1 MDKHA
6 YCIMAHGNWQQLQLL
21 INALD
26 DVRNDIY
33 LHVDKKAVASYLQSG
48 GARTRYSSLTLVD
61 SMDVRWSDISQ
72 MLAEFKLFRKVMDSG
87 ISYERVHLIS
97 GTDLPIRSQ
106 DYIHEFFKDKKEE
119 FLLVRTTS
127 DFSNRIKYYHFFVRY
142 RRKWKLFNLMRR
154 ILIVAQLPFVNRL
167 KKCTLSYAWGTNW
180 CSLTLRA
187 VKCIC
192 DNEAV
197 CRSIFRYS
205 TSSDELYKQMILNN
219 QSGFNF
225 SSGEEG
231 NLRYVDFSAHLPSPK
246 TLTIEDYDRI
256 VDSGCLFARKFDI
269 NKDRAVVDKI
279 LTHLH

>member
-142 RRKWKLFNLMRR
+142 RRKWKLPVGG
-154 ILIVAQLPFVNRL
+154 I
-167 KKCTLSYAWGTNW
+167 KKPPEN
-180 CSLTLRA
+180 
-187 VKCIC
+187 
-192 DNEAV
+192 
-197 CRSIFRYS
+197 
-205 TSSDELYKQMILNN
+205 
-219 QSGFNF
+219 
-225 SSGEEG
+225 
-231 NLRYVDFSAHLPSPK
+231 
-246 TLTIEDYDRI
+246 
-256 VDSGCLFARKFDI
+256 
-269 NKDRAVVDKI
+269 
-279 LTHLH
+279 

>member
-6 YCIMAHGNWQQLQLL
+6 YCIMVHGNWQQLQLL

-48 GARTRYSSLTLVD
+48 GARTKYSPLTLVD

-72 MLAEFKLFRKVMDSG
+72 MLAEFKLFRKVVDSG

-97 GTDLPIRSQ
+97 GADLPIRNQ
-106 DYIHEFFKDKKEE
+106 DYIHDFFKDKKEE
-119 FLLVRTTS
+119 FLVVRTTS
-127 DFSNRIKYYHFFVRY
+127 DFSIRIKYYHFFVRY
-142 RRKWKLFNLMRR
+142 RRKCKLFNLMRR

-167 KKCTLSYAWGTNW
+167 KKCPLPYAWGTNW
-180 CSLTLRA
+180 CSLTLKA

-192 DNEAV
+192 DNEAM

-205 TSSDELYKQMILNN
+205 TSSDELYKQMILNS
-219 QSGFNF
+219 QSVFEF

-246 TLTIEDYDRI
+246 TLTMEDYDRI
-256 VDSGCLFARKFDI
+256 MDSGCLFARKFDI